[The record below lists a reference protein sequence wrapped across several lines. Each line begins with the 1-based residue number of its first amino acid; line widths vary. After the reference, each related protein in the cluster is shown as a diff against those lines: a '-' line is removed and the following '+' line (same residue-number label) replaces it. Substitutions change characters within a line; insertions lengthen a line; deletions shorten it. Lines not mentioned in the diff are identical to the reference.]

1 MQTPAM
7 VTGFKKASRQG
18 LGHDR
23 GHLPLGKAKSM
34 ALPVLGPQRVAFTW
48 LCEGASHR
56 L

>member
-23 GHLPLGKAKSM
+23 GHLPRGKAKSM
-34 ALPVLGPQRVAFTW
+34 ALLFPGPQRVAFTW
-48 LCEGASHR
+48 LREGASYR